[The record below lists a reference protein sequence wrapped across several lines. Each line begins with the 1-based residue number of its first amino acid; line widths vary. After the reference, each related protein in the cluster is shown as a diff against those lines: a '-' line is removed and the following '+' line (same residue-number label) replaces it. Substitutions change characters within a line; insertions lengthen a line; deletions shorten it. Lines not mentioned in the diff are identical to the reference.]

1 MRRTILLPGIL
12 GLAFSTSLP
21 ARADFQIGQTATEPP
36 IVLGSP
42 AVAAMPPRTH
52 RAPRARVAA
61 PGFTVARGFGQAI
74 PLRFAARQI
83 VPPAITVRYAP
94 GVNQDAEVDWTGDAP
109 WNRVLLAAVQPL
121 GLHVTVGVQSVLI
134 LRNP

>member
-21 ARADFQIGQTATEPP
+21 ARADFQIGQTAAEPP

-42 AVAAMPPRTH
+42 AMALPPRAY
-52 RAPRARVAA
+52 RSPRARVAA

-94 GVNQDAEVDWTGDAP
+94 GVDQDAEVDWTGDAP

-121 GLHVTVGVQSVLI
+121 GLHVTSGVRSVLI
-134 LRNP
+134 SR

>member
-1 MRRTILLPGIL
+1 MRRIILLPGIL

-21 ARADFQIGQTATEPP
+21 ARADFQIGQTAAEPP
-36 IVLGSP
+36 IILGSP
-42 AVAAMPPRTH
+42 AMAPPPPRTY

-61 PGFTVARGFGQAI
+61 SGFTVARGFGQAI

-94 GVNQDAEVDWTGDAP
+94 GVDQDAEVDWTGDAP
-109 WNRVLLAAVQPL
+109 WNRVLQAAVRPL
-121 GLHVTVGVQSVLI
+121 DLHVTVGVQSVLI
-134 LRNP
+134 SR

>member
-1 MRRTILLPGIL
+1 MRQTILLPGIL

-21 ARADFQIGQTATEPP
+21 ARADFQIGQTAAEPP

-42 AVAAMPPRTH
+42 AVAAPPFLTYSATRI
-52 RAPRARVAA
+52 RVAT
-61 PGFTVARGFGQAI
+61 PGFTLARGFGQAI

-83 VPPAITVRYAP
+83 VPTAIAVRYAP
-94 GVNQDAEVDWTGDAP
+94 DVDQDVEVDWTGDAP

-121 GLHVTVGVQSVLI
+121 GLHVTVGVKSVLI
-134 LRNP
+134 WR

>member
-1 MRRTILLPGIL
+1 MRQTILLPGIL

-21 ARADFQIGQTATEPP
+21 ARADFQIGQTAAEPP

-42 AVAAMPPRTH
+42 TAAALPLRTY
-52 RAPRARVAA
+52 RAPWPRVAA
-61 PGFTVARGFGQAI
+61 PGFTVARGFGQGI

-83 VPPAITVRYAP
+83 VPAAITVRYAP
-94 GVNQDAEVDWTGDAP
+94 GVDLDAAVDWTGDAP

-121 GLHVTVGVQSVLI
+121 GLHVTVGVKSVLI
-134 LRNP
+134 SQ

>member
-21 ARADFQIGQTATEPP
+21 ARADFQIGQTAAEPP

-42 AVAAMPPRTH
+42 AMAPPPRAY
-52 RAPRARVAA
+52 RSPRARVAA

-94 GVNQDAEVDWTGDAP
+94 GVDQDAEVDWTGDAP

-121 GLHVTVGVQSVLI
+121 GLHVTSGVRSVLI
-134 LRNP
+134 SR

>member
-12 GLAFSTSLP
+12 GLAFSTSFP
-21 ARADFQIGQTATEPP
+21 AYADFQIGQTAEEPL

-42 AVAAMPPRTH
+42 AAAAPPPRTY
-52 RAPRARVAA
+52 RVPRARVTV

-94 GVNQDAEVDWTGDAP
+94 GVDQDAEVDWTGDAP

-121 GLHVTVGVQSVLI
+121 GLHVTMGARSVLI
-134 LRNP
+134 SRNP